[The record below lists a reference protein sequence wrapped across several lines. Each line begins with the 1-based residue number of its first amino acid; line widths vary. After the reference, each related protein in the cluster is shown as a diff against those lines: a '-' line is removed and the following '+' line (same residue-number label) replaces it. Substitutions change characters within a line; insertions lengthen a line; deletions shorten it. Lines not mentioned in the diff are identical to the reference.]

1 MWHIK
6 VEEIKHNNLMS
17 RKNKNVGRF
26 LNYFEYFLIFVSA
39 VSGCASISAFASLV
53 GFPLGITS
61 SVAEL
66 KIWALTAG
74 IKKYKV
80 TIKKKKK
87 KRNDRIP
94 LLAKSN
100 LSTIRLI

>member
-6 VEEIKHNNLMS
+6 IEEIKHNNLMS

-80 TIKKKKK
+80 TIKKKKEK
-87 KRNDRIP
+87 K
-94 LLAKSN
+94 KW
-100 LSTIRLI
+100 

>member
-1 MWHIK
+1 
-6 VEEIKHNNLMS
+6 MS
-17 RKNKNVGRF
+17 RQNKNVGRF

>member
-1 MWHIK
+1 
-6 VEEIKHNNLMS
+6 MS

-94 LLAKSN
+94 LLAKSD

>member
-1 MWHIK
+1 
-6 VEEIKHNNLMS
+6 MS

-39 VSGCASISAFASLV
+39 VSGCASISALV

-74 IKKYKV
+74 IKKV
-80 TIKKKKK
+80 
-87 KRNDRIP
+87 
-94 LLAKSN
+94 
-100 LSTIRLI
+100 

>member
-1 MWHIK
+1 
-6 VEEIKHNNLMS
+6 MS

-53 GFPLGITS
+53 GFPLGSTS

-74 IKKYKV
+74 IKKV
-80 TIKKKKK
+80 
-87 KRNDRIP
+87 
-94 LLAKSN
+94 
-100 LSTIRLI
+100 